1 MHIVVACSAVCA
13 YLNNSLQPITYY
25 PCLSFVGA
33 AACLTCIATYIHDF
47 PHLATLGN
55 AAVLKTAIMLGTYI
69 GGVTVTGSLVAYG
82 KLDGKFFGGQ
92 HVDGRCGFFA
102 FSFNNI

>member
-1 MHIVVACSAVCA
+1 M
-13 YLNNSLQPITYY
+13 LNITKRFIYCTISHSSQQPFIESI
-25 PCLSFVGA
+25 PSFVGA

-47 PHLATLGN
+47 PHLANLDN

-82 KLDGKFFGGQ
+82 KLDGKLTDLL
-92 HVDGRCGFFA
+92 VV
-102 FSFNNI
+102 